1 MSEIMLSYFIIY
13 QEFLMQKLGVGKMQD
28 LRDSFKERTHKIK
41 VEMLVEKAW
50 AS

>member
-1 MSEIMLSYFIIY
+1 
-13 QEFLMQKLGVGKMQD
+13 MQNSGVGKTKC

-41 VEMLVEKAW
+41 VEAEILLEKTG